1 MDISKIVMVCVCIIG
16 SAKIGSLIGEVIIDI
31 NKKREEKK

>member
-16 SAKIGSLIGEVIIDI
+16 SAKIGSLIGEVFVDI
-31 NKKREEKK
+31 NKKREEK